1 MERKVTTDDILN
13 KEFSTK
19 KFNGIDPAEVDD
31 FLNAILD
38 DIEALEAENENLKAQ
53 NEQLRQDNFKIRMSS
68 LKNESTSSDL
78 TQEVEFQHITTADMK
93 NETAKLEVIDYTG
106 TLSNDEGSTINL
118 DDKKELTLEQR
129 VAIIEEELEVIKER
143 M

>member
-19 KFNGIDPAEVDD
+19 KFNGIDPVEVDD

-118 DDKKELTLEQR
+118 DDKKGLTLEQR